1 MRVMQI
7 LPAMN
12 IGGTERG
19 VMDLV
24 GFFKTRGVENI
35 VVSSG
40 GRLTGELKKMGIKHY
55 QVPVHRKSPIS
66 LFYIGKLKLIIK
78 KENIDIVHAR
88 SRVPAWLS
96 FFATRKTNAHFIT
109 TAHGVY
115 KSRLSSEV
123 MGWGKYVICPSK
135 LVARHMK
142 DNFGVPENKIRI
154 IQRWVDLDKF
164 TFRDYSQR
172 ITSNTIVSLGRISPS
187 KGYEF
192 LIEAFK
198 KVVRFNPYLKLQI
211 IGSADKSK
219 LRYLEYLKTLVSR
232 FSLNYNVEFCGFHK
246 DVENLLNDAR
256 ILVAPS
262 IIEESFGRVAIE
274 GFACGVPVIASN
286 VGGFK
291 EIIENDKDAI
301 LVEPKNS
308 EALAEAILKILK
320 NPQYA
325 TELTLHARKK
335 AEEKYRLE
343 YCLDLTKKVYEDT
356 TQNLNILVIKISS
369 LGDLILSFPSLKAL
383 RTAYP
388 QARITLLV
396 LKKYYALLN
405 GCPYVDEIVTVDN
418 DYKKNSNIFKISKA
432 LRRSSF
438 DYIIDLQNNRSSHL
452 ISFLSFSR
460 FSFGFRLR
468 WGRLLTN
475 SIVYDRRLNPLDSQ
489 EKVLKLLGVNI
500 FEKKLVYWEQKA
512 QKRPLSG
519 QEGELVG
526 INLSA
531 SLRWVSKNWPL
542 EHIRQLIS
550 LIQKNLPEK
559 KIVLIGEDSTK
570 SLAENIEKS
579 MPSRLINLCGKTT
592 LGDLAQVLGRLQVF
606 ITPDTATLHLAQ
618 SLGVKV
624 IALFG
629 PTDPKRHTV
638 PAPNLIILSQN
649 LPCSFC
655 YKPKCK
661 FSTESLCLE
670 RITPQLVFDKIK
682 EVLR

>member
-1 MRVMQI
+1 MQI

-24 GFFKTRGVENI
+24 KFFKSRGIENI

-40 GRLTGELKKMGIKHY
+40 GRLTEELEKLGIKHY
-55 QVPVHRKSPIS
+55 QLAVHRKSPLS
-66 LFYIGKLKLIIK
+66 LLHIKSLKAIIA

-96 FFATRKTNAHFIT
+96 FFATRKTNTQFVT

-115 KSRLSSEV
+115 KSPLSSEV

-142 DNFGVPENKIRI
+142 DSFGVPEKKIRI
-154 IQRWVDLDKF
+154 VQRWVDLDKF
-164 TFRDYSQR
+164 TFRDYSKRQE
-172 ITSNTIVSLGRISPS
+172 SNLIVSMGRISPT

-198 KVVRFNPYLKLQI
+198 KVVRFNPYFKLKI

-219 LRYLEYLKTLVSR
+219 LRYLDYLKSMVRR

-246 DVENLLNDAR
+246 DVENVLSDAR

-262 IIEESFGRVAIE
+262 VIEESFGRVAIE

-286 VGGFK
+286 LGGFK
-291 EIIENDKDAI
+291 EIIENGKDGI
-301 LVEPKNS
+301 LVEPKNPGGI
-308 EALAEAILKILK
+308 AEAMLKIIK

-325 TELTLHARKK
+325 TELTLKARRKV
-335 AEEKYRLE
+335 EQSYNLQC
-343 YCLDLTKKVYEDT
+343 CLDLTKKVYQET
-356 TQNLNILVIKISS
+356 IESLNILVIKFSS
-369 LGDLILSFPSLKAL
+369 LGDIILSLPSLKAL
-383 RTAYP
+383 REAYP
-388 QARITLLV
+388 QAKITLLT
-396 LKKYYALLN
+396 LKKYYSFLCD
-405 GCPYVDEIVTVDN
+405 CPYIDEIVAMD
-418 DYKKNSNIFKISKA
+418 DGYKRIGNINKISKA
-432 LRRSSF
+432 LRRASF

-452 ISFLSFSR
+452 IAFLSFSR
-460 FSFGFRLR
+460 FSFGYRLR
-468 WGRLLTN
+468 WGRLLTK
-475 SIVYDRRLNPLDSQ
+475 SIAYDRKIGPLDSQ
-489 EKVLKLLGVNI
+489 EKILQLLGVRI
-500 FEKKLVYWEQKA
+500 SEKKLVFWERKEPAKGLLEQ
-512 QKRPLSG
+512 
-519 QEGELVG
+519 GELIG

-531 SLRWVSKNWPL
+531 SARWSSKNWSPDQIKHL
-542 EHIRQLIS
+542 VN
-550 LIQKNLPEK
+550 LIQKNLPEAK
-559 KIVLIGEDSTK
+559 VVLIGEPAAK
-570 SLAENIEKS
+570 IVAEAIEKS
-579 MPSRLINLCGKTT
+579 AGLRLINLCGKTA
-592 LGDLAQVLGRLQVF
+592 LGEIAGVLAKLKIF

-618 SLGVKV
+618 SLGLKV

-638 PAPNLIILSQN
+638 PDPSLTVFSEN

-661 FSTESLCLE
+661 FSDQSLCLGK
-670 RITPQLVFDKIK
+670 ITPQAVFNKIK
-682 EVLR
+682 EILK